1 MTINASSMGNS
12 WIKPFAFFFVDLVV
26 HLRYTKTNGWLQV
39 LILLLL
45 VSVSMEGS
53 AVWSFSTG
61 EQKWMHIDQ

>member
-1 MTINASSMGNS
+1 MTINVSSMGNS
-12 WIKPFAFFFVDLVV
+12 WIKPFAFSFVDLVV
-26 HLRYTKTNGWLQV
+26 HLRYTKANGWLQA

-61 EQKWMHIDQ
+61 